1 MAELHALTD
10 LRSLLLADVPLLD
23 VRAPVEFAQGA
34 FPMARNLPLMND
46 AERHAVGTCY
56 VQQGQQAAI
65 ALGHQL
71 VAGDVKD
78 ARVADWAA
86 FARANPQGVLYCFRG
101 GLRSQISQQWLHE
114 AGIDYPRVHGGYKAL
129 RSLLLQ
135 TTEAAARECG
145 FVVLGGLTGTGKTEL
160 IAALANGLDLEGH
173 ANHRGSSFG
182 QRVQGQPTQIN
193 FENSLAI
200 DVMKQRAQGVAHFVV
215 EDEGRH
221 VGACS
226 VPLPLRERLEGAPR
240 VYLTEAFDARVE
252 RILHDYVVSQLA
264 EFAQRDGEAAGFD
277 AFAHWLQASLLRLS
291 KRLGGARLQTLLAAM
306 EAALAEQRNSGR
318 VDGHRDWIA
327 PLLRDY
333 YDPMYAHQRHLRG
346 DVAAFE
352 GNHAQVQAYLQ
363 AHRSD

>member
-1 MAELHALTD
+1 MQGLKDKTIIVTGGGGGIGGATCERLAL
-10 LRSLLLADVPLLD
+10 
-23 VRAPVEFAQGA
+23 EG
-34 FPMARNLPLMND
+34 
-46 AERHAVGTCY
+46 
-56 VQQGQQAAI
+56 
-65 ALGHQL
+65 
-71 VAGDVKD
+71 
-78 ARVADWAA
+78 ARVAVFDRDLAA
-86 FARANPQGVLYCFRG
+86 AEKTAARITAAG
-101 GLRSQISQQWLHE
+101 GRALAVACDITLRSQID
-114 AGIDYPRVHGGYKAL
+114 AA
-129 RSLLLQ
+129 LQ

-200 DVMKQRAQGVAHFVV
+200 ELMKQRAQGVARFVV

-240 VYLTEAFDARVE
+240 VYLTEDFDARVN
-252 RILHDYVVSQLA
+252 RIQHDYVVSQLA

-277 AFAHWLQASLLRLS
+277 AFAHWLRASLLRLS

-352 GNHAQVQAYLQ
+352 GNHAQVLAYLQ
-363 AHRSD
+363 AHRPD